1 LSRLDTLL
9 DLTCNPLITLVYFK
23 WIRGTSYISINYY
36 FKTNLK
42 REFMFLLKKKKEKVN
57 PHFKFVVYCYDDKN
71 KKCYIGEDMEKTSF
85 YDSAKF
91 LTRRDA
97 EDWVELIET

>member
-1 LSRLDTLL
+1 
-9 DLTCNPLITLVYFK
+9 
-23 WIRGTSYISINYY
+23 
-36 FKTNLK
+36 
-42 REFMFLLKKKKEKVN
+42 MFLLRKKKEKVN

-91 LTRRDA
+91 LTRGGA
-97 EDWVELIET
+97 EDWVELIETGNLQQLTDKELNSLTIEEIHSFIERKAD